1 MLSITLLQI
10 RIKYWINFFMYYL
23 LLQQKGEKLSNL
35 FSNLY
40 LILYLSFEKIY
51 DEFEVYLL

>member
-1 MLSITLLQI
+1 
-10 RIKYWINFFMYYL
+10 MYYL